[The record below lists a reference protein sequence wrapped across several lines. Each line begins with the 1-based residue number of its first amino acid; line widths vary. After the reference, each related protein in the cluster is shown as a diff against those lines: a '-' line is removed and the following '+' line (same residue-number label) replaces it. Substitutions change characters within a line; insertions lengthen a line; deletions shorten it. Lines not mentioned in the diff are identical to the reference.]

1 MRMDKRYSATFAGY
15 EFAWSV
21 LTTRGVVVPC
31 EAETSSEPDG
41 LTIRATKCCLFADRN
56 RPYEGSTEMRVVQK
70 ADGGI
75 SWQANAS
82 MNDPIKGIK
91 VEVGPVPGNGVM
103 AGGGSAIQIEDG
115 RAYSTVF
122 PCGYHPFQKIPQ
134 SGVRYTGTN
143 IGQFLFITR
152 EDGILMLRSEDYPPR
167 YQRYWLFRNG
177 DQCKLMVYLEANACE
192 RKPQCSTPTWYL
204 EPVKDI
210 NAGMVRH
217 VEWMKKA
224 YGTKPLAERDD
235 APDWVRNIC
244 MNVTFHCRA
253 SHGKVLHTFPQMEER
268 LRQIAERFDPH
279 RTQLHIVGWD
289 GPWDWTWPA
298 HEPDPVL
305 GGRDGFLRMTDTA
318 HELGYHV
325 GLHMNAMGL
334 SYLNPDF
341 DKIKHFLEHQ
351 CRDAEG
357 SPLGW
362 QYDWDGDD
370 QDEQIFAYISPDH
383 KPWREYLR
391 SQILAVVHDFGIDIV
406 HLDQATTQIN
416 DINHNHWRGLCA
428 LFQEL
433 RAELPPHVSLSG
445 EGSGESVAH
454 LYPLC
459 GYMTGDRP
467 EVARNMITQ
476 FVRSF
481 DYGAPPEPPHGGL
494 TYRAFG
500 RGKWSKER
508 FYRRLERCERL
519 GLVPTLHLSDYH
531 VGVDSQEACAIYEA
545 ARRFQA
551 RLEE

>member
-1 MRMDKRYSATFAGY
+1 MQ
-15 EFAWSV
+15 
-21 LTTRGVVVPC
+21 LT
-31 EAETSSEPDG
+31 
-41 LTIRATKCCLFADRN
+41 
-56 RPYEGSTEMRVVQK
+56 QK
-70 ADGGI
+70 ADGGV
-75 SWQANAS
+75 SWQVNAS
-82 MNDPIKGIK
+82 MDDPIKGIK
-91 VEVGPVPGNGVM
+91 VEVESIPGSEIVT
-103 AGGGSAIQIEDG
+103 GGGHALQIEDG
-115 RAYSTVF
+115 SVYSAAF
-122 PCGYHPFQKIPQ
+122 PCGYYPFQNKPQ
-134 SGVRYTGTN
+134 SGVRYTETN
-143 IGQFLFITR
+143 FGQFLFIRGENGTM
-152 EDGILMLRSEDYPPR
+152 MLRSEDYPPR

-177 DQCKLMVYLEANACE
+177 DQCKLVVYLEANACE
-192 RKPQCSTPTWYL
+192 REPQCSTPIWHL
-204 EPVKDI
+204 EPVK
-210 NAGMVRH
+210 NVEAGMIRH
-217 VEWMKKA
+217 VEWMKEA
-224 YGTKPLAERDD
+224 YGAKPLAERDD

-244 MNVTFHCRA
+244 MNVTFHARS
-253 SHGKVLHTFPQMEER
+253 SHGKVLHTFSQMEER
-268 LRQIAERFDPH
+268 LRQVAERFDPH

-298 HEPDPVL
+298 HDPDPVL
-305 GGRDGFLRMTDTA
+305 GGRQGFRSMVDMA

-325 GLHMNAMGL
+325 GLHMNVMGL

-341 DKIKHFLEHQ
+341 DKLKHFLEHQ

-370 QDEQIFAYISPDH
+370 QDERIFAYISPDH

-391 SQILAVVHDFGIDIV
+391 SRILATVHDFGIDIV
-406 HLDQATTQIN
+406 HLDQATSQIN

-433 RAELPPHVSLSG
+433 RAELPPHAALSG

-459 GYMTGDRP
+459 GHHTANEP
-467 EVARNMITQ
+467 EVVHNLVTQ

-481 DYGAPPEPPHGGL
+481 DYGVPPEPPHGGL

-508 FYRRLERCERL
+508 FYQRLERCEKT

-531 VGVDSQEACAIYEA
+531 IEVDSQEACAIYEA